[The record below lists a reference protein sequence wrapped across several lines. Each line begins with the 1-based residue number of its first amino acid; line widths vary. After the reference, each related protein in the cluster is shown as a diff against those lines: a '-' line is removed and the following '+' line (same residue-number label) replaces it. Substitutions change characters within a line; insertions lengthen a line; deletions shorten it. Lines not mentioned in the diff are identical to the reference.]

1 MVSIRKIKANKAE
14 VEGDYLIVETYSR
27 KPVTFLV
34 TFLILS
40 ISYFVYAIY
49 APLQAPRTI
58 DPLGIVI
65 IIIVAAI
72 IAAFA
77 DGKVWREIPIGD
89 IVEIK
94 HYPGKE
100 KVTVILDDERLKRNQ
115 PSKKP

>member
-14 VEGDYLIVETYSR
+14 VEGDYLIVETHSR
-27 KPVTFLV
+27 KPFTFLV
-34 TFLILS
+34 VFLSLS
-40 ISYFVYAIY
+40 ISYFFYIFY
-49 APLQAPRTI
+49 TSLQSPRII
-58 DPLGIVI
+58 DPIGLI
-65 IIIVAAI
+65 IILIVAVI

-100 KVTVILDDERLKRNQ
+100 KVTVVLDDERLKRSQ
-115 PSKKP
+115 AGKKP